1 MSSSDLLLP
10 AGTRL
15 VHIGPH
21 KTGTTAVQGAF
32 HQNRDALHEQGVHY
46 AGATQQPMW
55 PVLSVLAAENAV
67 RQVGAPRTTR
77 PWRALVREVR
87 RSSYERTV
95 VSSEFFADAED
106 AAVRRVAHDLGAQA
120 HVVVTLRPLSRIL
133 PSQWQQ
139 YVKSGMSTSYEKW
152 LDAMLRRPDRTKLSP
167 TFWLRHR
174 HDALVRRW
182 ADVVGP
188 DRVTVL
194 VLDPAERNQV
204 LRRFEQLLGLR
215 ADTLAYADQA
225 ENRSLTLP
233 EVELIRQFNKGLK
246 QQGLGKEVQHQ
257 AIRFGAAPFMQQRD
271 PAPDEPRIVTPA
283 WALEEAA
290 RIGAEM
296 GEDIVA
302 SGVRV
307 VGDVALL
314 SAAPPPAD
322 ELPPPPVVPPEVAAR
337 AALGIVHASSL
348 PEAFYPDV
356 ERPEG
361 VRPLPSRGVVRAGA
375 QRIVGALRRRR

>member
-1 MSSSDLLLP
+1 MSEPDLLLP
-10 AGTRL
+10 VGTRL

-32 HQNRDALHEQGVHY
+32 HQNRDALHAQGVHY

-55 PVLSVLAAENAV
+55 PVLSVLAAENAT

-77 PWRALVREVR
+77 PWRQLVREVR
-87 RSSYERTV
+87 RSSSARTV
-95 VSSEFFADAED
+95 LSSEFFADAED
-106 AAVRRVAHDLGAQA
+106 AAVRRIARDLGDDA

-152 LDAMLRRPDRTKLSP
+152 LDAMLRRPDSTKLSP

-174 HDALVRRW
+174 HDALVQRW

-194 VLDPAERNQV
+194 VLDPAQRDQV
-204 LRRFEQLLGLR
+204 LRRFEQLLGLT
-215 ADTLAYADQA
+215 AGTLAYDGGA

-246 QQGLGKEVQHQ
+246 QEGLGKQVQHQ

-271 PAPDEPRIVTPA
+271 PAPDEPRIVTPD
-283 WALEEAA
+283 WALEAA
-290 RIGAEM
+290 ASIGAEM
-296 GEDIVA
+296 AETIGA

-307 VGDVALL
+307 VGDVGLL
-314 SAAPPPAD
+314 SQAPTPAGAPPSSPD
-322 ELPPPPVVPPEVAAR
+322 VPPEVAAR
-337 AALGIVHASSL
+337 AALGIVHASSM
-348 PEAFYPDV
+348 PEAFHPDAQ
-356 ERPEG
+356 PPAG
-361 VRPLPSRGVVRAGA
+361 VRGLSSRGVLRAGV
-375 QRIVGALRRRR
+375 QRVARKLRGH